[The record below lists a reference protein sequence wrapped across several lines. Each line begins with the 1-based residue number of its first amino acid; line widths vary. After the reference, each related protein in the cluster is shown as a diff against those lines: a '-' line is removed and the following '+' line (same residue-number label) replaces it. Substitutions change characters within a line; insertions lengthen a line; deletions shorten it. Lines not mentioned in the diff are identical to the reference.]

1 MAHEALPGR
10 SVLSTFHRVL
20 GLTYLVSVLA
30 VIPVIYLMTQSELYS
45 QANKELKLMVDVVRS
60 ARAIVRKETRPHF
73 LPKGE
78 FFPPV
83 VSSTVMAKT
92 LASYLKELQPSYL
105 IRMVSDNPL
114 NEENRPEGLE
124 LKVLQTLRHDRTDT
138 LELSGDIRG
147 RKYLI
152 SAAVS
157 KVKDGCLICHGDPET
172 APVEI
177 TDKYG
182 KSSGFGWETGTTIGA
197 SLVGVPIAN
206 LNIEVLKRSVIVIG
220 IITVLFAIVLLVLN
234 RVVEKTIIQPIL
246 EITDTAKAVSLG
258 RSNQPLVSD
267 RDDEIGA
274 LTRAFELMRRSINI
288 ASKHLAKANR
298 SQNR

>member
-10 SVLSTFHRVL
+10 SVLSRFHRVL
-20 GLTYLVSVLA
+20 AFTYLVSVLA
-30 VIPVIYLMTQSELYS
+30 VIPVIYLMTKSELYS

-60 ARAIVRKETRPHF
+60 ARAIVQKETRPHF

-92 LASYLKELQPSYL
+92 LASHLKELQPSYL

-114 NEENRPEGLE
+114 NQENKPEELE
-124 LKVLQTLRHDRTDT
+124 LKVLETLRYEKLET
-138 LELSGDIRG
+138 LELSGDIQG
-147 RKYLI
+147 TNYLI

-157 KVKDGCLICHGDPET
+157 KVRDSCLICHGDPAM
-172 APVEI
+172 APKEI
-177 TDKYG
+177 TEKYG
-182 KSSGFGWETGTTIGA
+182 TTSGFGWKSGAVIGA
-197 SLVGVPIAN
+197 SLVGVPVAN
-206 LNIEVLKRSVIVIG
+206 LNAAVFKRSAIVVG
-220 IITVLFAIVLLVLN
+220 IITVLFATVLLVLN
-234 RVVEKTIIQPIL
+234 RVVEKSIIEPIL
-246 EITDTAKAVSLG
+246 EITSSAKEVSLG
-258 RSNQPLVSD
+258 RSNRPLISD

-288 ASKHLAKANR
+288 ATKQLAKANR
-298 SQNR
+298 SQNN